1 MKILFDENAKSN
13 PEVEKVVNK
22 FLANVSTLE
31 KNLDMP
37 IVIFQDGK
45 NGAYYIKCSITANN
59 ACTLVDLDAKLDVK
73 NPESFRANRELLL
86 KHRTYQT
93 MKIDSE
99 EGREFNDII
108 VEYNLAYNNTKPL
121 KVWGGQH
128 RIHAI
133 SEAKSKSNR
142 YHGFRIFF
150 NLNKQ
155 QRTEV
160 ALISNTNI
168 AVSNDTFDRMLEETL
183 FGDFLRKWCQKVGFI
198 EKREDFPSIGAKS
211 EKITV
216 KLARSFIVNFYL
228 GKEKRNQLTTDAIDE
243 NVYEPYLTE
252 TGVTVDSKYKEI
264 MDTLGEKLLTDAE
277 LLEAGKRFLVLHNA
291 QYRAVK
297 ENKAKIVNRKSFKN
311 KAFVESVL
319 CGWAYI
325 AGLLQSDKKRL
336 QNHYRIPKTTANIP
350 DPLNAF
356 EMSKFKHDSDRPT
369 YRGAGTRSS
378 LKDRQRIA
386 QLFLAKSLH
395 DNCVFDK
402 RFLDGAV
409 STVVGILALN
419 KGYTKNV

>member
-22 FLANVSTLE
+22 FFTNVSTLE

-37 IVIFQDGK
+37 IIIFQDGK
-45 NGAYYIKCSITANN
+45 NGAYYIKCSIKAND
-59 ACTLVDLDAKLDVK
+59 ACVLVDLDAKLDVK
-73 NPESFRANRELLL
+73 NPDSFRANRELLL

-93 MKIDSE
+93 MKMDSE

-108 VEYNLAYNNTKPL
+108 VEYNIDYNNAKPL

-128 RIHAI
+128 RINAI

-150 NLNKQ
+150 NLNKK

-168 AVSNDTFDRMLEETL
+168 AVSNDTFDKMLEETV
-183 FGDFLRKWCQKVGFI
+183 FGDFLRKWCQKVGFL
-198 EKREDFPSIGAKS
+198 KNNEDFPTMGSKS

-228 GKEKRNQLTTDAIDE
+228 GKEKGNQLKSDAIDK
-243 NVYEPYLTE
+243 NVYEPHLTE
-252 TGVTVDSKYKEI
+252 TGVTVDRKYKEI

-277 LLEAGKRFLVLHNA
+277 LLEAGKKFLALYNA

-297 ENKAKIVNRKSFKN
+297 ENKAKIVNRKSFRN

-336 QNHYRIPKTTANIP
+336 QNHFRIPKTAANIP

-356 EMSKFKHDSDRPT
+356 EMSKFKHDSDKPT
-369 YRGAGTRSS
+369 YRGLGTRSS

-395 DNCVFDK
+395 DNCFFDK